1 MVVSRHGQMSQVAF
15 HKARCLVLIF
25 INDIDCGI
33 VNQLMKFADD
43 TNIFGTVD
51 TELWRY

>member
-1 MVVSRHGQMSQVAF
+1 MSQVAS
-15 HKARCLVLIF
+15 HKARSVLGPILFLIF